1 MSGAAL
7 IGVEHQLDRYN
18 QALAPFIRGENLSVY
33 ATSLFVVYVGFCFVP
48 TVVAQARHY
57 YGLRRVAAWNA
68 APPIAVLL
76 ASFLFYYLP
85 DAGRLGDALILLIV
99 ASGFVAWISTMIDA
113 ATGPS
118 SEPEEA

>member
-18 QALAPFIRGENLSVY
+18 QALAPFMRGENLTAY
-33 ATSLFVVYVGFCFVP
+33 ATSFFVVYVGLCFVP
-48 TVVAQARHY
+48 TAIALARHY
-57 YGLRRVAAWNA
+57 YGLRRIVAWNA

-76 ASFLFYYLP
+76 ASLLFYNLP
-85 DAGRLGDALILLIV
+85 DAGRLGDALTLLIV
-99 ASGFVAWISTMIDA
+99 AGGFVAWISTMIDA

-118 SEPEEA
+118 SKPEEA